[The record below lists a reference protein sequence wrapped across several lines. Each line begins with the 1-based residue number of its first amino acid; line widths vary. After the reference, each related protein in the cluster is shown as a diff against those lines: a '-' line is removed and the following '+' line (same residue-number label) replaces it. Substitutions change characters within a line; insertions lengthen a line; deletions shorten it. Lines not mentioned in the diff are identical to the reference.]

1 MDRSQGASPGVL
13 TFDSLHSSG
22 AGVITATDLD
32 FDRLEAL
39 DYWGASEMWPSEV
52 THCPAKKNTK
62 RGSSQ
67 APHVSEW
74 HFHSTS
80 ALGNLLQ
87 YNAEPDILRLH
98 PSVQAVLPPTSLTQ
112 ACQASTLHRCPKQI

>member
-52 THCPAKKNTK
+52 THCPAKKKDKERFLTSTTCV
-62 RGSSQ
+62 RVALSQ
-67 APHVSEW
+67 HISAGQ
-74 HFHSTS
+74 ST
-80 ALGNLLQ
+80 
-87 YNAEPDILRLH
+87 
-98 PSVQAVLPPTSLTQ
+98 AV
-112 ACQASTLHRCPKQI
+112 